1 MVVAGR
7 GAAMVRAG
15 EDDGASRWPAW
26 LKRCRCVKEED
37 AWWWPTRRVCYGG
50 QNGEADGGARC
61 RDGGGWMHDRAVGR
75 EKKMTLLFVVAGRRE
90 GAVEMEVEVSGE
102 LQWWPA
108 R

>member
-1 MVVAGR
+1 
-7 GAAMVRAG
+7 
-15 EDDGASRWPAW
+15 
-26 LKRCRCVKEED
+26 
-37 AWWWPTRRVCYGG
+37 
-50 QNGEADGGARC
+50 
-61 RDGGGWMHDRAVGR
+61 MHDRAVGR